1 MEPTTFD
8 TPDGL
13 YAELRI
19 PAGTIT
25 VRALDTAQTTVHIT
39 GERNPDD
46 ITVECSP
53 RGSRGHVLRVG
64 TRNRKSFGFRAWDR
78 DLRVE
83 LTVPVGTDV
92 DTESGSADLD
102 VTGEIG
108 SVAVRTGSGDVTFE
122 DSSGDVAVKAA
133 SGDVRGRD
141 VAGSLTVHGASGDLD
156 ARSVGGSLVCRTAS
170 GDLDVGTLDGNAT
183 VTAASGDIR
192 IGTAS
197 VGTLSLKTVS
207 GDIAVGVAPGTAV
220 WLDLTS
226 ATGDAVSDL
235 DGTGEPESGAT
246 LEVHA
251 TAVSG
256 DIRVRRSAG

>member
-1 MEPTTFD
+1 MEPMTFE

-13 YAELRI
+13 QTEVRI
-19 PAGTIT
+19 PAGDIHVVAIETGQ
-25 VRALDTAQTTVHIT
+25 ATVHIT

-46 ITVECSP
+46 IVVECSP
-53 RGSRGHVLRVG
+53 RAAGGHVLRIRN
-64 TRNRKSFGFRAWDR
+64 RNRKAFSLRGGDR

-83 LTVPVGTDV
+83 ITVPAGSDV
-92 DTESGSADLD
+92 DSETGSADLD
-102 VTGEIG
+102 IVGEIG
-108 SVAVRTGSGDVTFE
+108 SIAVRTGSGELSFE
-122 DSSGDVAVKAA
+122 DAGGDVAVKAA
-133 SGDVRGRD
+133 SGDVRGGA
-141 VAGSLTVHGASGDLD
+141 VAGSLVVHGASGDLRS
-156 ARSVGGSLVCRTAS
+156 RSVGGALVARTAS
-170 GDLDVGTLDGNAT
+170 GDLDVEHVGGDAT

-197 VGTLSLKTVS
+197 AGTLTLKTVS
-207 GDIAVGVAPGTAV
+207 GDIDVGVASGTAV

-235 DGTGEPESGAT
+235 DGGVEPAGGAT

-256 DIRVRRSAG
+256 DVRVHRA